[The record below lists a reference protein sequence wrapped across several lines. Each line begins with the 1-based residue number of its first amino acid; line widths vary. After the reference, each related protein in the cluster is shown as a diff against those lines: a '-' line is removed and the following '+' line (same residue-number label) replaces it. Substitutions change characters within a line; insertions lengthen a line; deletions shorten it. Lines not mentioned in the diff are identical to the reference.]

1 MQCEIISIRSNPG
14 YAVRAIDWFSS
25 KWGIDRKEYEKS
37 INDCIS
43 NNERLPRWYLAIGES
58 DEIIGGCGLILNDFV
73 DRTDLFSYLCALYV
87 EEKAR
92 GHALGSKLLEYV
104 RTDAGR
110 LGFDKLY
117 LCTDHT
123 SYYEKYGWK
132 HIGTGRHPWGETSRI
147 YEAPSIGEPE
157 TPVGGSAAAIRKPL
171 LEKMTEFFAARVG
184 GYDEHMLNDVAGC
197 VEGYKK
203 MAELIPDK
211 TETILDLGCGT
222 GLELDEIFR
231 RFPDVSVTGIDLTQA
246 MLDRLDQKYHGRNI
260 RLICGD
266 YFKVDFGV
274 NAYDAA
280 VSFQTM
286 HHFAPDVKAK
296 LYGKIR
302 KALKPGGVYIECD
315 YMVEDQS
322 EEDKLFAEYARLR
335 REMNIPDGEYY
346 HFDTPG
352 TIDNQIVML
361 KKAGFLS
368 AVMVWRVENT
378 TIIVAKNGCQCIP
391 GVR

>member
-1 MQCEIISIRSNPG
+1 MQYEIISVRSNPE
-14 YAVRAIDWFSS
+14 YTARAIDWFSA

-43 NNERLPRWYLAIGES
+43 GNDRLPRWYLAIGENN
-58 DEIIGGCGLILNDFV
+58 EIIGGCGLVLNDFV
-73 DRTDLFSYLCALYV
+73 DRNDLFPYLCALFV

-132 HIGTGRHPWGETSRI
+132 HIDTGRHTWGETSRI
-147 YEAPSIGEPE
+147 YEAP
-157 TPVGGSAAAIRKPL
+157 AIRKPV
-171 LEKMTEFFAARVG
+171 LEKMTDFFAARVD
-184 GYDEHMLNDVAGC
+184 GYDEHMLNDVTGC
-197 VEGYKK
+197 GECYKK
-203 MAELIPDK
+203 MGELIPEK

-222 GLELDEIFR
+222 GLELEEIFR
-231 RFPDVSVTGIDLTQA
+231 RFPDVYVTGIDLTQA
-246 MLDRLDQKYHGRNI
+246 MLDRLEQKYHGRNI

-274 NAYDAA
+274 NAYDTAI
-280 VSFQTM
+280 SFQTM
-286 HHFAPDVKAK
+286 HHFAPDA
-296 LYGKIR
+296 KIR
-302 KALKPGGVYIECD
+302 LYERICKALKPDGVYIECD

-322 EEDKLFAEYARLR
+322 EEDKLFAECARLR
-335 REMNIPDGEYY
+335 REMGVPDGEYY
-346 HFDTPG
+346 HFDTPC
-352 TIDNQIVML
+352 TIDNQITML
-361 KKAGFLS
+361 KKAGFS
-368 AVMVWRVENT
+368 TAEMVWRVENT
-378 TIIVAKNGCQCIP
+378 TIIVAEKNGL
-391 GVR
+391 

>member
-1 MQCEIISIRSNPG
+1 MQYKIISVRSNPE
-14 YAVRAIDWFSS
+14 YAARAIDWFSS
-25 KWGIDRKEYEKS
+25 RWGIDRREYEKS

-43 NNERLPRWYLAIGES
+43 SNDRLPRWYLAIGEN

-73 DRTDLFSYLCALYV
+73 DRTDLFPYLCALFV
-87 EEKAR
+87 EKEAR
-92 GHALGSKLLEYV
+92 GHALGSKLLEYA
-104 RTDAGR
+104 RTEAGR
-110 LGFDKLY
+110 LGFDNLY

-123 SYYEKYGWK
+123 SYYEKYGCRY
-132 HIGTGRHPWGETSRI
+132 IGTGRHTWGETSRI
-147 YEAPSIGEPE
+147 YEA
-157 TPVGGSAAAIRKPL
+157 AAIRKPV
-171 LEKMTEFFAARVG
+171 LEKMSDFFAARVD
-184 GYDEHMLNDVAGC
+184 GYDEHMLNDVTGC
-197 VEGYKK
+197 GEGYKK

-246 MLDRLDQKYHGRNI
+246 MLDRLEQKYHGRNI